1 MEEVRNS
8 IGKMEEEN
16 KEAEGKA
23 AIPCFPKWI
32 LNCTSPI
39 PREESELSHNT
50 YTVDAVWHIT
60 SVIYNFKPIALKWL
74 FYTFLSV

>member
-23 AIPCFPKWI
+23 AIPCFPK
-32 LNCTSPI
+32 
-39 PREESELSHNT
+39 
-50 YTVDAVWHIT
+50 
-60 SVIYNFKPIALKWL
+60 
-74 FYTFLSV
+74 

>member
-23 AIPCFPKWI
+23 AIPCFPKCNSQLHQSQSLGKSLNSHTTPTLWMLYDI
-32 LNCTSPI
+32 L
-39 PREESELSHNT
+39 LQ
-50 YTVDAVWHIT
+50 
-60 SVIYNFKPIALKWL
+60 
-74 FYTFLSV
+74 